1 MSGAHILDGPERP
14 PANGGPARKLVL
26 LLHGLGADGNDLIGL
41 ADAWGRALP
50 DAFFAAPDAPEPCD
64 MMPSGTAPAG
74 RQWFGLGDR
83 APERMLAGVARAA
96 AALDAY
102 ADARLRALGL
112 GAGDLALVGFSQ
124 GTMTALHAAYRR
136 AAACAGVLGF
146 SGSLIGGARLA
157 GDIRARPP
165 AFLIHG
171 EADELIPAGA
181 LFEAA
186 AVLGACQVPVQW
198 HVSRGVGHG
207 IAPDGIEIGGRFLRD
222 VLAGP

>member
-1 MSGAHILDGPERP
+1 MSSAHILDGPERP
-14 PANGGPARKLVL
+14 PANGGPARRLVL

-50 DAFFAAPDAPEPCD
+50 DALFAAPDAPEPCD
-64 MMPSGTAPAG
+64 MAPAGVAPAG

-83 APERMLAGVARAA
+83 APERMLAGVSRAA

-146 SGSLIGGARLA
+146 SGSLIGGERLA
-157 GDIRARPP
+157 GELRARPP

-181 LFEAA
+181 LFETA

>member
-41 ADAWGRALP
+41 ADAWERALP
-50 DAFFAAPDAPEPCD
+50 DALFAAPDAPEPCD
-64 MMPSGTAPAG
+64 MMPSGMAPAG
-74 RQWFGLGDR
+74 RQWFGLGAR

-102 ADARLRALGL
+102 ADARLRALDL

-136 AAACAGVLGF
+136 PAACAGVLGF
-146 SGSLIGGARLA
+146 SGSLIGGERLA
-157 GDIRARPP
+157 GDVRARPP

-198 HVSRGVGHG
+198 HVSRGGGHG

>member
-50 DAFFAAPDAPEPCD
+50 DALFAAPDAPGPCD
-64 MMPSGTAPAG
+64 MMPSGMAPAG

-136 AAACAGVLGF
+136 PAAYAGVLGF
-146 SGSLIGGARLA
+146 SGSLIGGERLA